1 MHHAMHP
8 IKIGIVQKKHPD
20 KCEIIIGFAVI
31 GYIVIEIGVRV
42 DNIKSRNVY
51 TDKNAHGEH

>member
-8 IKIGIVQKKHPD
+8 VKIGIVQKKHPN
-20 KCEIIIGFAVI
+20 KRKIRIGFAVI
-31 GYIVIEIGVRV
+31 IYVVIDIGVRV

-51 TDKNAHGEH
+51 TDENAH